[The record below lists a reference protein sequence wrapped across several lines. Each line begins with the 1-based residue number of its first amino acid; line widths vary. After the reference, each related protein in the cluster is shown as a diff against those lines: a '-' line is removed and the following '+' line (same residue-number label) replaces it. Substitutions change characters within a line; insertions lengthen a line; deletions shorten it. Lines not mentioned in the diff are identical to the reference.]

1 MADHQDPLACGCE
14 VVLDAPAESH
24 PTMLR
29 RLGRVQ
35 ALTLL
40 LWGASDR
47 IVTPAY
53 GAAYANAFG
62 NGRLEVIPEAGHL
75 PQIERPEA
83 TYALIDAHLRQTGT
97 RSVNTE

>member
-1 MADHQDPLACGCE
+1 
-14 VVLDAPAESH
+14 
-24 PTMLR
+24 MLSRVARSASGKVER
-29 RLGRVQ
+29 RLGRVK
-35 ALTLL
+35 APALL

-53 GAAYANAFG
+53 GAAYASAFG

-75 PQIERPEA
+75 PQIEQPKA
-83 TYALIDAHLRQTGT
+83 TCALIDAHLRQTST